1 MKKREFKQEKQ
12 IRSKAGNA
20 KARSGKHA
28 GKEKFDAA
36 YYTEKIR
43 AALTRCGKK
52 PIGAKELA
60 AKCRSQRGAS
70 DAYAAALGALVASGE
85 VVERK
90 HTYVGAAESGCFKA
104 EVTRLSR
111 TFGFCKRL
119 EDETEFFVPG
129 KFLLGAMTGDQV
141 LMRPIPSRTGEP
153 EGEVVSIM
161 VESPAQLTGMIV
173 EEDKHCYLLP
183 DTMSKSRI
191 SIAHSGNC
199 AFAPGDKVLAQIS
212 HRGTR
217 HAEHRARILFSYGC
231 AQQAASCAEA
241 VIAVSGI
248 PTEFPEEVITQAE
261 KLALAGV
268 QPADLVH
275 RMDLREECIF
285 TIDSAESKDLDD
297 AVSIQRRGEGYRLG
311 VHIADVSHYVRGNTP
326 LDMEALH
333 RGTSVYYAD
342 KVIPM
347 LPKCLSN
354 GICSLNP
361 GEDRLAFSAIM
372 DLDKEGQLRAYSFHK
387 SVIRSRVKGV
397 YKEINTILAGTQT
410 PEIAEKYAEV
420 TESLL
425 LMNELAD
432 KRLAD
437 RDRRGA
443 PSLDAPESKLILN
456 EDGVC
461 VDVQPRTRGRS
472 ELLIEEFMLLAN
484 ESAARVAREKS
495 IPFVYRI
502 HENPSPEK
510 LERLEEVLNRMNIP
524 HPVLDEVRP
533 CHFAQIL
540 KNAKDSPLLP
550 ALNNLLLRSMAKAKY
565 APTPV
570 GHFGLALA
578 DYTHFTS
585 PIRRYPDLAIHR
597 ILSDV
602 VLGYSKD
609 WFDKRYAAFV
619 QHASERSSAA
629 ELRAMTAERDC
640 EDCYKAEYMLAHI
653 GEEFDA
659 VIASVTD
666 FGFYVELPSTV
677 QGLVHVGSL
686 PEGEYTCDGAI
697 HLTEQRSN
705 TVYTVGQAVRVRCD
719 KADVN
724 SGNIDFSLVTD

>member
-1 MKKREFKQEKQ
+1 MNKLKISILLMLYDAGEKGLTDKQ
-12 IRSKAGNA
+12 IADRLDINKKGFKKLETALSEMKQHNDIAYKKGMCWI
-20 KARSGKHA
+20 KHP
-28 GKEKFDAA
+28 EQF
-36 YYTEKIR
+36 
-43 AALTRCGKK
+43 
-52 PIGAKELA
+52 
-60 AKCRSQRGAS
+60 
-70 DAYAAALGALVASGE
+70 
-85 VVERK
+85 
-90 HTYVGAAESGCFKA
+90 FKA

-129 KFLLGAMTGDQV
+129 KFLLGAMPGDQV

-153 EGEVVSIM
+153 EGEVVSIL

-275 RMDLREECIF
+275 RMDLRKECIF

-347 LPKCLSN
+347 LPKSLSN

-432 KRLAD
+432 KRFRISASA
-437 RDRRGA
+437 RKMPCMWATARWMW
-443 PSLDAPESKLILN
+443 
-456 EDGVC
+456 
-461 VDVQPRTRGRS
+461 PR
-472 ELLIEEFMLLAN
+472 
-484 ESAARVAREKS
+484 
-495 IPFVYRI
+495 
-502 HENPSPEK
+502 
-510 LERLEEVLNRMNIP
+510 
-524 HPVLDEVRP
+524 
-533 CHFAQIL
+533 
-540 KNAKDSPLLP
+540 P
-550 ALNNLLLRSMAKAKY
+550 A
-565 APTPV
+565 TPV
-570 GHFGLALA
+570 C
-578 DYTHFTS
+578 
-585 PIRRYPDLAIHR
+585 R
-597 ILSDV
+597 
-602 VLGYSKD
+602 
-609 WFDKRYAAFV
+609 
-619 QHASERSSAA
+619 
-629 ELRAMTAERDC
+629 
-640 EDCYKAEYMLAHI
+640 
-653 GEEFDA
+653 
-659 VIASVTD
+659 
-666 FGFYVELPSTV
+666 
-677 QGLVHVGSL
+677 
-686 PEGEYTCDGAI
+686 
-697 HLTEQRSN
+697 
-705 TVYTVGQAVRVRCD
+705 
-719 KADVN
+719 
-724 SGNIDFSLVTD
+724 

>member
-1 MKKREFKQEKQ
+1 MMKKREYKQEKHG
-12 IRSKAGNA
+12 R
-20 KARSGKHA
+20 GKGSAPKPHGGKQNT
-28 GKEKFDAA
+28 GKEKYDAA

-43 AALTRCGKK
+43 SALARSGKK

-70 DAYAAALGALVASGE
+70 DAYAAALAALLASGE
-85 VVERK
+85 IVERK
-90 HTYVGAAESGCFKA
+90 HTYIGAAEGGYFRA

-129 KFLLGAMTGDQV
+129 KFLMGAMPGDQV

-153 EGEVVSIM
+153 EGEVVTILE
-161 VESPAQLTGMIV
+161 ESAAQLTGMIV

-191 SIAHSGNC
+191 GISRTGNC

-212 HRGTR
+212 HRGAR

-231 AQQAASCAEA
+231 ARQAASCAEA

-275 RMDLREECIF
+275 RLDLREECIF

-326 LDMEALH
+326 LDMEALN

-361 GEDRLAFSAIM
+361 GEDRLTFSAIM
-372 DLDKEGQLRAYSFHK
+372 DLDKDGGLRSYSFHK

-420 TESLL
+420 TESLEI
-425 LMNELAD
+425 MNELEE

-437 RDRRGA
+437 R
-443 PSLDAPESKLILN
+443 
-456 EDGVC
+456 
-461 VDVQPRTRGRS
+461 
-472 ELLIEEFMLLAN
+472 
-484 ESAARVAREKS
+484 
-495 IPFVYRI
+495 
-502 HENPSPEK
+502 
-510 LERLEEVLNRMNIP
+510 
-524 HPVLDEVRP
+524 
-533 CHFAQIL
+533 
-540 KNAKDSPLLP
+540 
-550 ALNNLLLRSMAKAKY
+550 
-565 APTPV
+565 
-570 GHFGLALA
+570 
-578 DYTHFTS
+578 
-585 PIRRYPDLAIHR
+585 
-597 ILSDV
+597 
-602 VLGYSKD
+602 
-609 WFDKRYAAFV
+609 
-619 QHASERSSAA
+619 
-629 ELRAMTAERDC
+629 
-640 EDCYKAEYMLAHI
+640 
-653 GEEFDA
+653 
-659 VIASVTD
+659 
-666 FGFYVELPSTV
+666 
-677 QGLVHVGSL
+677 
-686 PEGEYTCDGAI
+686 
-697 HLTEQRSN
+697 
-705 TVYTVGQAVRVRCD
+705 
-719 KADVN
+719 
-724 SGNIDFSLVTD
+724 